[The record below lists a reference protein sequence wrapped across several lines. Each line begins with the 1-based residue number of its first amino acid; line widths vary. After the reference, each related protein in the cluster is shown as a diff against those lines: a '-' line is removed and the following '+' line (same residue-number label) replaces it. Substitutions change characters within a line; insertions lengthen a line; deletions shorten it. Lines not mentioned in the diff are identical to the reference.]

1 MKSLRDV
8 EKTRL
13 DSYEDAQKN
22 STHRSSLLVP
32 TIPNT
37 EVSISFLNHFLIK
50 RNNANV
56 GLRLTAVDELGARIS
71 TRLFPINEPRVYTFH
86 LQRDFCAQAT
96 SYLIEFFSSSNM
108 VIPFPAVM
116 VNHRG
121 PQSYSTVHSFNR
133 VLNDIFEDD
142 EINTI
147 QVEEGAIDIAQDP
160 LASTFFTV
168 YAGQH
173 RLQEE
178 IGLRFKNN
186 SMSVSTTLTV
196 DIPRLTHQMFTL
208 GSVFPEIEHQQGV
221 LLIRQPRQ
229 DMFYGRLLVGQTLPS
244 GDLSANHSYYDGS
257 QVAGEY
263 WNDAHPAHR
272 TYPVIDGLTTKIR
285 IYPIQSAS
293 TLSFSVLI
301 KDANGT
307 TLATSKEF
315 ELVSPGN
322 NSLDIDINQLIASF
336 DIQPGEARA
345 FTLIAKP
352 KTGNTP
358 MRINHQIVFSGSG
371 LESSINVSMQNFNVL
386 HSSARP
392 RTTWGQ
398 LIHSKNFDSWL
409 AFANDGETPECST
422 VDVKFFSEQGLE
434 KTTSI
439 SINQGTSA
447 QLLLSDVLGD
457 ATGDDQFIWFEVE
470 SPNFFLTEWSVSKHK
485 ISGHCMGEHSF

>member
-32 TIPNT
+32 TIPKT

-50 RNNANV
+50 RNNPNI
-56 GLRLTAVDELGARIS
+56 GLRLTAVDELGNRIM
-71 TRLFPINEPRVYTFH
+71 TRLFPISEPRVYTFH
-86 LQRDFCAQAT
+86 LQRDFCPEAT
-96 SYLIEFFSSSNM
+96 SYLVEFFSSSNM

-121 PQSYSTVHSFNR
+121 AQSYSTVHSFNR

-147 QVEEGAIDIAQDP
+147 QVEEGAIDIAQNP

-173 RLQEE
+173 RLKDE
-178 IGLRFKNN
+178 ISLRFKSN
-186 SMSVSTTLTV
+186 SVSLSKQITV
-196 DIPRLTHQMFTL
+196 DIPRLTHQIFSL
-208 GSVFPEIEHQQGV
+208 NSVFPEIEHQKGV
-221 LLIRQPRQ
+221 LLIQQPRQ
-229 DMFYGRLLVGQTLPS
+229 DMFYGRLLVGQSLPN
-244 GDLSANHSYYDGS
+244 GDFSANHSYYDSS
-257 QVAGEY
+257 QIAGEY
-263 WNDAHPAHR
+263 WDDAQSSHR
-272 TYPVIDGLTTKIR
+272 TYPIVDGMNTSIR

-293 TLSFSVLI
+293 ALGFTVLI
-301 KDANGT
+301 KDASGS

-315 ELVSPGN
+315 ELVSPG
-322 NSLDIDINQLIASF
+322 SDWLDIDINQLIASF
-336 DIQPGEARA
+336 DVQPHTARA

-358 MRINHQIVFSGSG
+358 MRINHQLIFSGSG
-371 LESSINVSMQNFNVL
+371 LESSINVSMHNFNVL

-398 LIHSKNFDSWL
+398 LIHSKNYDTWL
-409 AFANDGETPECST
+409 AFANDGETSEHSN
-422 VDVKFFSEQGLE
+422 VDVKFYSELGIEQ
-434 KTTSI
+434 TASVA
-439 SINQGTSA
+439 INQGTSA
-447 QLLLSDVLGD
+447 QLMLSEVLGE
-457 ATGDDQFIWFEVE
+457 AVGDDQFIWFEVE
-470 SPNFFLTEWSVSKHK
+470 SPNYFLTAWCVSKNK
-485 ISGHCMGEHSF
+485 ISGHCTGEHSF

>member
-1 MKSLRDV
+1 MKPLRDV

-22 STHRSSLLVP
+22 SIHRSSLLVP

-37 EVSISFLNHFLIK
+37 QVSISFLNHFLIK
-50 RNNANV
+50 RKNQNV
-56 GLRLTAVDELGARIS
+56 GLRLTAVDAAGARIIS
-71 TRLFPINEPRVYTFH
+71 RLFPIDEPRVYTFH
-86 LQRDFCAQAT
+86 LQRDFCPSAS
-96 SYLIEFFSSSNM
+96 SYVVEFFSSSNI

-173 RLQEE
+173 RLQDE
-178 IGLRFKNN
+178 IGLRFKSN
-186 SMSVSTTLTV
+186 SMSLSTTLAV
-196 DIPRLTHQMFTL
+196 DIPRLTHQIFTL

-263 WNDAHPAHR
+263 WDDAHPSHR
-272 TYPVIDGLTTKIR
+272 TYPIVDGLTTSIR

-293 TLSFSVLI
+293 TLGFSVHI
-301 KDANGT
+301 KDASGS
-307 TLATSKEF
+307 TLATSQEF
-315 ELVSPGN
+315 ELVSPGADW
-322 NSLDIDINQLIASF
+322 LDIDINQLIASLEVF
-336 DIQPGEARA
+336 PNEARA
-345 FTLIAKP
+345 FTLIARP

-358 MRINHQIVFSGSG
+358 MRINHQLVFSGSG

-386 HSSARP
+386 HSSTRP

-398 LIHSKNFDSWL
+398 LIHSKDFDTWL
-409 AFANDGETPECST
+409 AFANDGETPECSN
-422 VDVKFFSEQGLE
+422 VDVKFFSENGFE
-434 KTTSI
+434 KATQV
-439 SINQGTSA
+439 SINQGTST
-447 QLLLSDVLGD
+447 QLLLSEILGHAD
-457 ATGDDQFIWFEVE
+457 GDDQFIWFEVE
-470 SPNFFLTEWSVSKHK
+470 SPNFYLSEWSVSKHK
-485 ISGHCMGEHSF
+485 VSGHCLGEHSF

>member
-1 MKSLRDV
+1 MKSFRDV

-13 DSYEDAQKN
+13 DSYEDTQKN
-22 STHRSSLLVP
+22 STHRASLLVP

-50 RNNANV
+50 RNNPNI

-86 LQRDFCAQAT
+86 LQRDFCTHAT
-96 SYLIEFFSSSNM
+96 SFLIEFFSSSNL

-142 EINTI
+142 EINAI

-160 LASTFFTV
+160 LASTFFMV

-173 RLQEE
+173 RLQDE
-178 IGLRFKNN
+178 IRLQFK
-186 SMSVSTTLTV
+186 SDSISLSKTLAV
-196 DIPRLTHQMFTL
+196 DIPRLTHQMFSL
-208 GSVFPEIEHQQGV
+208 DSVFPEIEHQQGV

-229 DMFYGRLLVGQTLPS
+229 DMFYGRLLVGQTLSS
-244 GDLSANHSYYDGS
+244 GDLSANHSYYDSS

-263 WNDAHPAHR
+263 WNDAHPSHR
-272 TYPVIDGLTTKIR
+272 TYPVIEGLTTSIR

-293 TLSFSVLI
+293 TLAFNVHI
-301 KDANGT
+301 KDASGT
-307 TLATSKEF
+307 TLATSKDF

-322 NSLDIDINQLIASF
+322 NWLDIDINQLIASLEVL
-336 DIQPGEARA
+336 PHEVRA
-345 FTLIAKP
+345 FTLTARP
-352 KTGNTP
+352 KTGNAP
-358 MRINHQIVFSGSG
+358 MRINHQLVFSGSG

-398 LIHSKNFDSWL
+398 LIHSKNFDTWL
-409 AFANDGETPECST
+409 AFANDGETSECST
-422 VDVKFFSEQGLE
+422 VNVKFFSEQGLE
-434 KTTSI
+434 QTTSV
-439 SINQGTSA
+439 SINQGTST

-457 ATGDDQFIWFEVE
+457 ASGDDQFVWFEVE

-485 ISGHCMGEHSF
+485 ISGHCIGEHSF